1 MLRNSVSRIKFVST
15 GLGLSL
21 LTATIINLAAKNAP
35 AEEGLRIRATFT
47 VAYAGIPNTAGASFC
62 GGAPMAVN
70 VEAHGAGSSNFGP
83 LTFSLHKTVDPA
95 TGAAHGCLQL
105 TTANGDTLE
114 AIYDLKLGAANDH
127 QFALGADGTLTFTGG
142 TGRFQGARGD
152 AALAAVFTAFYPA
165 SSFVGGMP
173 NPLQGV
179 AVYTVDGTLSRR
191 HEDD

>member
-1 MLRNSVSRIKFVST
+1 MSRNSASRGKFVLT
-15 GLGLSL
+15 GMGFWL
-21 LTATIINLAAKNAP
+21 LAVTIINLAAKQAA
-35 AEEGLRIRATFT
+35 AEEGARIQATFT
-47 VAYAGIPNTAGASFC
+47 VAFAGIPNTAGASFC

-105 TTANGDTLE
+105 ATANGDTLE

-127 QFALGADGTLTFTGG
+127 QFGLGTEGTLTFTGG
-142 TGRFQGARGD
+142 TGRFQGASGV
-152 AALAAVFTAFYPA
+152 AALAGIFANFYPA
-165 SSFVGGMP
+165 SSFLGGAP

-179 AVYTVDGTLSRR
+179 AVYSVEGTLSQQ
-191 HEDD
+191 

>member
-1 MLRNSVSRIKFVST
+1 MLRNSASTRKLVLT

-21 LTATIINLAAKNAP
+21 LTASIINLAARKAA
-35 AEEGLRIRATFT
+35 AEEGARIRATFT
-47 VAYAGIPNTAGASFC
+47 VAYAGIPNSAGVSFC

-114 AIYDLKLGAANDH
+114 AIYDLQLGAANDH
-127 QFALGADGTLTFTGG
+127 QFGLASDGTLTFTGG
-142 TGRFQGARGD
+142 TGRFEGASGE
-152 AALAAVFTAFYPA
+152 AALGSIFANFYPA
-165 SSFVGGMP
+165 SSFLGGGS
-173 NPLQGV
+173 NPIQGV
-179 AVYTVDGTLSRR
+179 AVYWVDGTLSPR
-191 HEDD
+191 

>member
-1 MLRNSVSRIKFVST
+1 MSRNSVSRRKLVLT

-21 LTATIINLAAKNAP
+21 LTATIINLTARNAP
-35 AEEGLRIRATFT
+35 AEEGPRIQAAFT

-105 TTANGDTLE
+105 ATADGDTLE
-114 AIYDLKLGAANDH
+114 AIYDVKLGAPDDH
-127 QFALGADGTLTFTGG
+127 QFAWGTDGTLTFTGG
-142 TGRFQGARGD
+142 TGRFEGASGS
-152 AALAAVFTAFYPA
+152 AALGSVFTNFYPA
-165 SSFVGGMP
+165 SSWLGGTS
-173 NPLQGV
+173 NPIQGV
-179 AVYTVDGTLSRR
+179 AVYWVDGTLSPR
-191 HEDD
+191 